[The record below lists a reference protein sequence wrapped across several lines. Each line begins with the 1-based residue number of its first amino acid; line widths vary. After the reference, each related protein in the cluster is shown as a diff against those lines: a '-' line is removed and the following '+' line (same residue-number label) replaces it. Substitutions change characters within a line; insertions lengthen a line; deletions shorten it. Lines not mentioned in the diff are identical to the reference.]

1 MNLTIKIKSYLNS
14 GDTRGNKIKK
24 NIIGSFFIKGCS
36 ILIQLLLVP
45 LTLDYLSTEIYGI
58 WLTISSI
65 LLWLGFFDIGFTLG
79 LKNKLTE
86 ALALGDL
93 KRGKTLVSTTYAIM
107 IAIFIPLWIILE
119 LIVPHIDWSTFLNI
133 SPIYNEQIIQVM
145 QVLVTCFCLQ
155 MIFNIIGTVL
165 AAYQRVAISGAFPVI
180 GNLISI
186 IIIYILTKT
195 TAPSLLNLAIAIS
208 YLPVI
213 VLFISSIILFKNKL
227 KDVSPSFKY
236 FDFSHVK
243 DIFNLGI
250 KFFIIQI
257 QMIVLY
263 QATNILISNV
273 STPEDVTAYNIAYR
287 YIGTAL
293 MIFMLILGPLWPA
306 FTDAYTKK
314 DYSWMKRTY
323 HKMIKI
329 YACIILLIILM
340 VAFSPI
346 IYQIWIGDSSIV
358 PIMMS
363 INVGVYIAI
372 RSWDNLQVMLINGI
386 GTIKLQSYVTLI
398 GLILHIPLSLWLG
411 KYMGALGVI
420 TSMIIINLI
429 YSIFFTLQIHK
440 IINCSAQG
448 LWIK

>member
-1 MNLTIKIKSYLNS
+1 
-14 GDTRGNKIKK
+14 
-24 NIIGSFFIKGCS
+24 
-36 ILIQLLLVP
+36 
-45 LTLDYLSTEIYGI
+45 
-58 WLTISSI
+58 
-65 LLWLGFFDIGFTLG
+65 
-79 LKNKLTE
+79 
-86 ALALGDL
+86 
-93 KRGKTLVSTTYAIM
+93 M

-243 DIFNLGI
+243 DIFSLGI

-314 DYSWMKRTY
+314 
-323 HKMIKI
+323 
-329 YACIILLIILM
+329 IIL
-340 VAFSPI
+340 
-346 IYQIWIGDSSIV
+346 G
-358 PIMMS
+358 
-363 INVGVYIAI
+363 
-372 RSWDNLQVMLINGI
+372 
-386 GTIKLQSYVTLI
+386 
-398 GLILHIPLSLWLG
+398 
-411 KYMGALGVI
+411 
-420 TSMIIINLI
+420 
-429 YSIFFTLQIHK
+429 
-440 IINCSAQG
+440 
-448 LWIK
+448 